1 MPKPIETRE
10 SSQLQPAPEL
20 EKRTRRRFSTEY
32 KLNIIAQANQCAHGE
47 LGQLLRRENL
57 YSNQLQQWRKE
68 LSQRGP
74 EGLAKTSPGPQASK
88 SADQKRIE
96 QLEKENGRLQRKL
109 QISEG
114 CLDLQKKAFAMIEQF
129 QDGDK
134 K

>member
-1 MPKPIETRE
+1 MPKPIETRD
-10 SSQLQPAPEL
+10 SSQIQPAPEL

-74 EGLAKTSPGPQASK
+74 EGLAKTSPGH
-88 SADQKRIE
+88 
-96 QLEKENGRLQRKL
+96 
-109 QISEG
+109 
-114 CLDLQKKAFAMIEQF
+114 
-129 QDGDK
+129 
-134 K
+134 